1 MDRKI
6 DDTDWEILKI
16 LQKDA
21 RIPLTE
27 VAKRLRMA
35 TSTVHERVR
44 KMEHSQVILG
54 YRPILNAES
63 LGYSI
68 TAYVRVKMQR
78 SRSLLDGFLASFL
91 EVEECHLIAGE
102 DCYIL
107 KVRCQ
112 TTTHLKNFIEELGNY
127 PEVVSTNTMIVLGST
142 IEYRPIPSPDDIDAS
157 KLSNS

>member
-6 DDTDWEILKI
+6 DEIDWEILQI

-44 KMEHSQVILG
+44 KMEKNKIILG
-54 YRPILNAES
+54 YRPILNAEA
-63 LGYSI
+63 LGFTI
-68 TAYVRVKMQR
+68 TAYIRVKMQR
-78 SRSLLDGFLASFL
+78 SSSNLGGFLNDFP

-107 KVRCQ
+107 KVRSQ
-112 TTTHLKNFIEELGNY
+112 TTSHLKTFIEELGNY
-127 PEVVSTNTMIVLGST
+127 REVVNTNTMIVLDST
-142 IEYRPIPSPDDIDAS
+142 VEYRPLPGPEDM
-157 KLSNS
+157 KTR

>member
-6 DDTDWEILKI
+6 DEIDWEILKV

-44 KMEHSQVILG
+44 KLEYNQVILG
-54 YRPILNAES
+54 YRPILNAEA
-63 LGYSI
+63 LGFTI
-68 TAYVRVKMQR
+68 TAYIRVKMQR
-78 SRSLLDGFLASFL
+78 SKSSLDGFLGNFP

-102 DCYIL
+102 DCYLL
-107 KVRCQ
+107 KVRSL
-112 TTTHLKNFIEELGNY
+112 TTSHLKAFIEELGNY
-127 PEVVSTNTMIVLGST
+127 QEVVNTNTMIVLDST
-142 IEYRPIPSPDDIDAS
+142 VEYRPIPAPNGLISLD
-157 KLSNS
+157 

>member
-1 MDRKI
+1 MDEI
-6 DDTDWEILKI
+6 NWEILNI

-44 KMEHSQVILG
+44 KMENSNIILG
-54 YRPILNAES
+54 YRPILNAEA
-63 LGYSI
+63 LGFSI

-78 SRSLLDGFLASFL
+78 SKSNLDGFLDDFP
-91 EVEECHLIAGE
+91 EVEECHIIAGE

-107 KVRCQ
+107 KVRSQ
-112 TTTHLKNFIEELGNY
+112 TTSHLKYFIEELGNY
-127 PEVVSTNTMIVLGST
+127 KEVVNTNTMIVLDST
-142 IEYRPIPSPDDIDAS
+142 VEYRPIPSPELLYDKHS
-157 KLSNS
+157 K

>member
-1 MDRKI
+1 MERKI
-6 DDTDWEILKI
+6 DEIDWEILKI

-44 KMEHSQVILG
+44 KMESNQIILG
-54 YRPILNAES
+54 YRPILNSKS
-63 LGYSI
+63 LGYLI
-68 TAYVRVKMQR
+68 TAYVRVKMLR
-78 SRSLLDGFLASFL
+78 SCSLLDGFLTNFL

-112 TTTHLKNFIEELGNY
+112 NTTHLKTFIEELGNY
-127 PEVVSTNTMIVLGST
+127 PDVVSTNTMIVLGST
-142 IEYRPIPSPDDIDAS
+142 VEYRPLPSPS
-157 KLSNS
+157 